1 MIIMDFGYQF
11 FDPLKKLIFKM
22 YESYSYKYMVIIDIM
37 FGSNKNAEIIK
48 ATYHAQNLKVYNLLD
63 ENNIKPS
70 SKNLVDEMKQNLLH
84 IAVRGRNYV
93 LVEYFVDNDVS
104 QTDKNI
110 FNETPLDIAIKN
122 NDKEMVELLC
132 GHGKLEN
139 HKKTIKKLEDKCD
152 DYRMNYE
159 KVASINFDLKTQVES
174 FNKSNQRLREVYDTV
189 NNQLKSEHDTY
200 KKTLQMCERLKEDN
214 KGLKYELDTLK
225 ISTKRMR
232 DNYDENDRA
241 NKKFRTEYGIL
252 EIKHNQVVAENKVL
266 KKDIGMLQTQYGTL
280 KQDYG
285 VLQVTVNNL
294 RDSMKK

>member
-1 MIIMDFGYQF
+1 MDINF
-11 FDPLKKLIFKM
+11 FDSLKKLISEM
-22 YESYSYKYMVIIDIM
+22 YNGYIYRYRVITNIM
-37 FGSNKNAEIIK
+37 FGSNKNVEILK
-48 ATYHAQNLKVYNLLD
+48 ATLNSQNLKVYNLLD
-63 ENNIKPS
+63 ENKIKPS
-70 SKNLVDEMKQNLLH
+70 SKNLIDDMKQNLLH
-84 IAVRGRNYV
+84 IAVRTKNYV
-93 LVEYFVDNDVS
+93 LVEYLVDNDVS
-104 QTDKNI
+104 QTDKNV

-132 GHGKLEN
+132 GHGNVEH

-152 DYRMNYE
+152 DYKMNFE
-159 KVASINFDLKTQVES
+159 RVGSMNFELKNQVES
-174 FNKSNQRLREVYDTV
+174 FTKSNKRLRDIYDTV

-200 KKTLQMCERLKEDN
+200 TKTLQTCEKLREEN

-225 ISTKRMR
+225 ITTKRVR
-232 DNYDENDRA
+232 DNYDDNDRA

-266 KKDIGMLQTQYGTL
+266 KKDIGLLQTQYGTL
-280 KQDYG
+280 KEDYG